1 MRKHQLH
8 VILMI
13 MLLSGLAGCGGNL
26 APSDSASEEP
36 PIPATSTLNVWCFQ
50 AGKADAFLFWNEA
63 GAVLIDTGESGFG
76 KIILEKMEE
85 LGMDRLDYLILTH
98 FDKDH
103 VGGAKKI
110 LSEIPVE
117 TVLQSNCPKSGA
129 EAYEKYLAALDACGL
144 APLTVRQN
152 LRFTLG
158 DVRFTVDPP
167 AREKYPEE
175 ESNNSSLIVT
185 VTHGEQRMLFCG
197 DAEELRL
204 AEFLERNPGEY
215 ALVKLPHHGKYQT
228 TLQALLN
235 ETKPAYAVVTSS
247 DDAPEDAETLA
258 LLHAC
263 GVQTFLTREGP
274 VWITSSEEELTVRTE
289 NAAS

>member
-1 MRKHQLH
+1 MKNRMLAIFMI
-8 VILMI
+8 ILC
-13 MLLSGLAGCGGNL
+13 GLAACADNPE
-26 APSDSASEEP
+26 ASAEP
-36 PIPATSTLNVWCFQ
+36 TLPTATALNVWCFQ

-63 GAVLIDTGESGFG
+63 GADTAESGFG
-76 KIILEKMEE
+76 KTVLEKLEE
-85 LGMDRLDYLILTH
+85 LGIKRLDYLILTH

-117 TVLQSNCPKSGA
+117 TVLQSNCPKTGA

-144 APLTVRQN
+144 VPLTVRQS
-152 LRFTLG
+152 LSFTLG
-158 DVRFTVDPP
+158 DVCFTVDPP
-167 AREKYPEE
+167 ALEKYPED

-185 VTHGEQRMLFCG
+185 VTHGEHRMLFCG

-204 AEFLERNPGEY
+204 AEFLERDPGEY
-215 ALVKLPHHGKYQT
+215 ALVKLPHHGRYQT

-235 ETKPAYAVVTSS
+235 ETKSVYAVITSS

-258 LLHAC
+258 LLDAC
-263 GVQTFLTREGP
+263 GVQTLLTRAGP
-274 VWITSSEEELTVRTE
+274 VWITSSEKELTVRTVP
-289 NAAS
+289 AAD